1 LHIICVARL
10 IERKGQHHLIEAVKL
25 LVEQGIDIVLS
36 LVGTGDSQRSYEL
49 LARDL
54 GVADRV
60 RFVGY
65 VPRDQIAEHFATAH
79 VFALPS
85 YNEGMAIA
93 ALEAMASGLPVVLT
107 RTGGTDELVE
117 DGVNGLTFDWSNVD
131 ALTSHLRL
139 LARDRSIVRRMG
151 AASRD
156 RAMQFSWDAIADRYL
171 DIFTLLPER
180 AAANGGYRYS

>member
-1 LHIICVARL
+1 
-10 IERKGQHHLIEAVKL
+10 
-25 LVEQGIDIVLS
+25 
-36 LVGTGDSQRSYEL
+36 
-49 LARDL
+49 
-54 GVADRV
+54 
-60 RFVGY
+60 
-65 VPRDQIAEHFATAH
+65 
-79 VFALPS
+79 
-85 YNEGMAIA
+85 
-93 ALEAMASGLPVVLT
+93 VLT